1 MNQPESDVF
10 NKADYI
16 IEYNPAAILSL
27 DVQGNIVKANLA
39 FLSLSGYS
47 RETLKTM
54 NIRSF
59 QVLSHDKGSFEDV
72 IRDKQ
77 PVCGSLFIQFPSGK
91 RYLDYQYLP
100 VPDAHGKIEEINVVF
115 IDKTREHHD
124 IKRAVS
130 IIEKLPEAIC
140 IFNRELQITSVNEA
154 FLQLSGYKR
163 EELIR
168 KPISIFQVIE
178 RNGAR
183 PVDAIEKKTEVTT
196 EFVVSFPAG
205 RRYLSGIF
213 TPLCDE
219 QGEVS
224 EVLEFFTDCTQEKET
239 ARQILVVAGNARQ
252 GDFSRRIASDE
263 LTGAF
268 ADIASEINSMLD
280 SIAAPLQEI
289 VRVSFEYV
297 RGDFCVRFSDAIG
310 VDGFFVPVRD
320 ALNTIGSSVHT
331 SLQELK
337 KACDSYAMGDFTY
350 EPPDTVTKALGF
362 TSIWQSLLHVGISMR
377 SALSLISKQTAILA
391 DIAENAGNN
400 VIHVSEGASMVA
412 KSADEVKNN
421 TERCQ
426 LGIKQILSAME
437 DLSIAV
443 DGVAQKVEKAANFTS
458 DTNHLCKKGE
468 DLTRTAEAGIAGIT
482 HSTSE
487 VDAMIQEIKN
497 QMAKI
502 DKIVLLITEISN
514 QTNLLALNA
523 AIEAARAGDAGRG
536 FAVVATEVKS
546 LAQESK
552 SSAEEITDLIRSL
565 QSTSER
571 AELVMKDALT
581 EVEKGGGAVN
591 ESMQV
596 FSEVIFSV
604 NEISNIMEEIAVASE
619 EQAAGVE
626 EITAS
631 VSEVKHYV
639 EETALE
645 SDRTAAASRE
655 SSHATDSIADT
666 IQEIEQAISAVTTK
680 IQEFEYS

>member
-1 MNQPESDVF
+1 MNHLESAVF

-16 IEYNPAAILSL
+16 IENNPAAILFL
-27 DVQGNIVKANLA
+27 DKKLNIVSANLA
-39 FLSLSGYS
+39 FLSLSGYR
-47 RETLKTM
+47 RETLETM
-54 NIRSF
+54 NVRSF
-59 QVLSHDKGSFEDV
+59 QVLSRDNGSFEDV
-72 IRDKQ
+72 IRDKKT
-77 PVCGSLFIQFPSGK
+77 VCGSCIVQFPSGK
-91 RYLDYQYLP
+91 RYLNYQYLP
-100 VPDAHGKIEEINVVF
+100 VPDSRGEIEEIVAVF
-115 IDKTREHHD
+115 IDKTREQHD
-124 IKRAVS
+124 IERAVS
-130 IIEKLPEAIC
+130 IIGKSPVATC

-163 EELIR
+163 EDLIR
-168 KPISIFQVIE
+168 KPLSLFQVIE
-178 RNGAR
+178 RSGAR
-183 PVDAIEKKTEVTT
+183 PVDAIEKKTEFTT
-196 EFVVSFPAG
+196 ELVISFPSG
-205 RRYLSGIF
+205 MRYLSGIF
-213 TPLCDE
+213 TPICDE
-219 QGEVS
+219 RGEVS
-224 EVLEFFTDCTQEKET
+224 EVIEFFTDCTQEKEM
-239 ARQILVVAGNARQ
+239 ARKILAVAGNARR
-252 GDFSRRIASDE
+252 GDFSGRIALDE
-263 LTGAF
+263 LTGTF
-268 ADIASEINSMLD
+268 ADIASEMNSMLD
-280 SIAAPLQEI
+280 SVADPLQEI
-289 VRVSFEYV
+289 VRVSGEYAK
-297 RGDFCVRFSDAIG
+297 GEFTARFSDTIG
-310 VDGFFVPVRD
+310 VDGYFVPVHD
-320 ALNTIGSSVHT
+320 ALNNIGSSVHT
-331 SLQELK
+331 SLKELSN
-337 KACDSYAMGDFTY
+337 ACDSYAMGDFTY
-350 EPPDTVTKALGF
+350 EFPDTITKASGF
-362 TSIWQSLLHVGISMR
+362 TSIRKSLLQVGTSMR
-377 SALSLISKQTAILA
+377 SALSLISKQTTILA
-391 DIAENAGNN
+391 DIAENAGKN
-400 VIHVSEGASMVA
+400 VIHVSEGAGMVA

-443 DGVAQKVEKAANFTS
+443 DGVAQKVEKAANFTA

-502 DKIVLLITEISN
+502 DTIVLLITEISN

-596 FSEVIFSV
+596 FSKVIFSV

-639 EETALE
+639 EETTLE

-655 SSHATDSIADT
+655 SSQATDSIADT
-666 IQEIEQAISAVTTK
+666 IQDIEQAISAVTTK
-680 IQEFEYS
+680 IQEFKYS